1 MDKKNKQFFIPY
13 PVQGVAD
20 IRTLQA
26 RPSDVIDYSFGRKRC
41 KVIMVENYDEQV
53 YIDCKHEIERWLSH
67 ENRETRCLIP
77 NGQGGYKRCKGN
89 CFFCPRTRSGK
100 LDSLDLETETTGFE
114 PKDNSPI
121 NPLELA
127 DAKMSLELILPK
139 IREKAPYQAEVFEDL
154 IEGLSIPEIA
164 LRHNKGEST
173 VQEHVQKAILT
184 AKEILGN

>member
-1 MDKKNKQFFIPY
+1 MEDRQFFIPY

-20 IRTLQA
+20 VRTLQA
-26 RPSDVIDYSFGRKRC
+26 KPSDVINYSFGRKHC

-53 YIDCKHEIERWLSH
+53 YIDCKHEIEKWFSK

-77 NGQGGYKRCKGN
+77 NDQGGYKRCKGN
-89 CFFCPRTRSGK
+89 CFFCPKSRTGK
-100 LDSLDLETETTGFE
+100 PDSLEQETETSGFE
-114 PKDNSPI
+114 PKDNSPV

-139 IREKAPYQAEVFEDL
+139 IREKAPHQAEVFEDL

-173 VQEHVQKAILT
+173 IQEHIQKALSS
-184 AKEILGN
+184 AKEILEK